1 MSRPALRRTDKAM
14 TPHDIAALL
23 ATARVVNLAT
33 AGADGVPYVVPNL
46 FIWEGGTMRV
56 HTTSAQGHFARNLAA
71 NPRVCFAVHEAGEV
85 FPYGEFDCDTSM
97 AFRSVIGWGT
107 VTIEDAEA
115 DKARFFDALMAKYG
129 DPSWQ
134 RPPGFYPRL
143 GEVTVF
149 RIAVE
154 ELTGKSGPLP
164 GPAERWPAVNATR
177 SPGAV
182 PPRR

>member
-1 MSRPALRRTDKAM
+1 MSRPALRRADKAM
-14 TPHDIAALL
+14 APGTIAALL
-23 ATARVVNLAT
+23 GAARVVNLAT
-33 AGADGVPYVVPNL
+33 VGADGAPYVVPNL
-46 FIWEGGTMRV
+46 FIWEDGTMRV
-56 HTTSAQGHFARNLAA
+56 HTTAAQGHFRRNLAA
-71 NPRVCFAVHEAGEV
+71 SPRVCFAVHEAGEV
-85 FPYGEFDCDTSM
+85 YPYGAFDCDTTI
-97 AFRSVIGWGT
+97 AFRSVIGRGIAQ
-107 VTIEDAEA
+107 VEDAEA

-143 GEVTVF
+143 AEVTVF

-164 GPAERWPAVNATR
+164 GPAGRWPAINATR
-177 SPGAV
+177 SPGAA